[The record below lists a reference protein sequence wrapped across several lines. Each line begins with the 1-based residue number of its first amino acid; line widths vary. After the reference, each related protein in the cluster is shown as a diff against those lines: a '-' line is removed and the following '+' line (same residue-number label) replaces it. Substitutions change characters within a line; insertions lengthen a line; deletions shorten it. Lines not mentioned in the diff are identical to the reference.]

1 MMSGDLI
8 ARDTPL
14 NRNGN
19 TIVPINVNM
28 TFRKINK
35 DVVIIYIYIYIL
47 EFTMIDTY
55 C

>member
-28 TFRKINK
+28 TFKKNERR
-35 DVVIIYIYIYIL
+35 DVEII
-47 EFTMIDTY
+47 
-55 C
+55 